1 MNKALNLISKSLP
14 ALSRADSAMY
24 VLNLMDELR
33 VNDLPVVEN
42 GLFIGLAKESDFLNA
57 EVYQGEV
64 QAELDLLNVSVLPDS
79 HVLDV
84 LKVVSENDVTV
95 IPVVDEGNNYLGSI
109 TSADLLDHLAE
120 MLGAMREGGIIV
132 LQVFE
137 RDHSIQQIARII
149 EENNA
154 KILSL
159 SVVAVS
165 EGNLEMHIKIDLPDL
180 NPILQSLERF
190 NYNVLSKFQAS
201 QYDDELKDRYNE
213 LMRYL
218 NM

>member
-14 ALSRADSAMY
+14 ALNRGESALH

-33 VNDLPVVEN
+33 VTDLPVVEN
-42 GLFIGLAKESDFLNA
+42 GLFIGLANESDFLNA

-64 QAELDLLNVSVLPDS
+64 QAELDLLNVSILPDA

-84 LKVVSENDVTV
+84 LKVVSENDITV
-95 IPVVDEGNNYLGSI
+95 VPVVDEGNNYLGSI

-120 MLGAMREGGIIV
+120 MLGVMREGGIIV
-132 LQVFE
+132 LQVLE

-159 SVVAVS
+159 SVVPAE
-165 EGNLEMHIKIDLPDL
+165 EGNLEMHIKVDLPDL

-190 NYNVLSKFQAS
+190 NYTILSKFQAS
-201 QYDDELKDRYNE
+201 QYDDELKDRYDE

>member
-1 MNKALNLISKSLP
+1 MNKALSLISKSLP
-14 ALSRADSAMY
+14 ALTRGESALH
-24 VLNLMDELR
+24 VLNLMDEFR

-42 GLFIGLAKESDFLNA
+42 GLFVGLANESDFLNA
-57 EVYQGEV
+57 EVYPGEV
-64 QAELDLLNVSVLPDS
+64 QAELDLLVVSVLPDS

-84 LKVVSENDVTV
+84 LKVMSENDLSV
-95 IPVVDEGNNYLGSI
+95 IPVVDERNNYLGSI

-120 MLGAMREGGIIV
+120 MLGVMRDGGIIV
-132 LQVFE
+132 LQVPE

-159 SVVAVS
+159 SVVPAT

-190 NYNVLSKFQAS
+190 NYTVLSKFQAA
-201 QYDDELKDRYNE
+201 QFDNELKDRYDE

>member
-1 MNKALNLISKSLP
+1 MNRALNLISKSLP
-14 ALSRADSAMY
+14 SLNRGESAMH

-42 GLFIGLAKESDFLNA
+42 GLFLGLANESDFLNA
-57 EVYQGEV
+57 EVYQGEI
-64 QAELDLLNVSVLPDS
+64 QAELDLLNVSVSPDS

-84 LKVVSENDVTV
+84 LKVISENDITV
-95 IPVVDEGNNYLGSI
+95 VPVVDDGNNYLGSI

-120 MLGAMREGGIIV
+120 MLGVMREGGIIV

-159 SVVAVS
+159 SVVPAS

-201 QYDDELKDRYNE
+201 QFDDELKDRYNE

>member
-1 MNKALNLISKSLP
+1 MH
-14 ALSRADSAMY
+14 
-24 VLNLMDELR
+24 VLNLMDELL

-42 GLFIGLAKESDFLNA
+42 GLFLGLANESDFLNA
-57 EVYQGEV
+57 EVYQGEI
-64 QAELDLLNVSVLPDS
+64 QAELDLLNVSVSPDS

-84 LKVVSENDVTV
+84 LKVISENDVTV
-95 IPVVDEGNNYLGSI
+95 VPVVDEGNNYLGSI

-120 MLGAMREGGIIV
+120 MLGVMREGGIIV

-159 SVVAVS
+159 SVVPAS

-201 QYDDELKDRYNE
+201 QFDDELKDRYNE

>member
-1 MNKALNLISKSLP
+1 MH
-14 ALSRADSAMY
+14 

-42 GLFIGLAKESDFLNA
+42 GLFLGLANESDFLNA
-57 EVYQGEV
+57 EVYQGEI

-84 LKVVSENDVTV
+84 LKVISENDVTV
-95 IPVVDEGNNYLGSI
+95 VPVVDEGNNYLGSI

-120 MLGAMREGGIIV
+120 MLGVMREGGIIV

-159 SVVAVS
+159 SVVPAS

-201 QYDDELKDRYNE
+201 QFDDELKDRYNE

>member
-14 ALSRADSAMY
+14 ALNRGDSAMH

-42 GLFIGLAKESDFLNA
+42 GMFIGLANESDFLNA
-57 EVYQGEV
+57 EVYQGEA
-64 QAELDLLNVSVLPDS
+64 QADLDMLHVSVLPDS

-84 LKVVSENDVTV
+84 LKVVSENDITV
-95 IPVVDEGNNYLGSI
+95 VPVVDEGNNYLGSI

-120 MLGAMREGGIIV
+120 MLGVMREGGIIV

-159 SVVAVS
+159 SVVPAA

-201 QYDDELKDRYNE
+201 QFDDELKDRYNE

>member
-14 ALSRADSAMY
+14 ALNRGASALH

-42 GLFIGLAKESDFLNA
+42 GLFVGLANESDFLNA
-57 EVYQGEV
+57 EVYSGEV
-64 QAELDLLNVSVLPDS
+64 QAELDLLVVSVLPDS

-84 LKVVSENDVTV
+84 LKVMSENDLSV

-120 MLGAMREGGIIV
+120 MLGVMRDGGIIV
-132 LQVFE
+132 LQVPE

-159 SVVAVS
+159 SVVPAT

-190 NYNVLSKFQAS
+190 NYTVLSKFQAA
-201 QYDDELKDRYNE
+201 QFDNELKDRYDE

>member
-1 MNKALNLISKSLP
+1 MNKALSLISKSLP
-14 ALSRADSAMY
+14 ALNRGESAMH

-42 GLFIGLAKESDFLNA
+42 GLFLGLANESDFLNA

-64 QAELDLLNVSVLPDS
+64 QAELDLLKVSVLPET

-84 LKVVSENDVTV
+84 LKVVSENDITV
-95 IPVVDEGNNYLGSI
+95 VPVVDEGNNYLGSI
-109 TSADLLDHLAE
+109 TSSDLLDHLAE
-120 MLGAMREGGIIV
+120 MLGVNREGGIIV
-132 LQVFE
+132 LQMLE

-149 EENNA
+149 EENDA

-159 SVVAVS
+159 TVLPAN
-165 EGNLEMHIKIDLPDL
+165 EGNIEMHIKIDSPDL

-190 NYNVLSKFQAS
+190 NYTILSKFQAA
-201 QYDDELKDRYNE
+201 QFDNELKDRYDE

-218 NM
+218 SM

>member
-14 ALSRADSAMY
+14 HLNRGESALY

-33 VNDLPVVEN
+33 VTDLPVVEN
-42 GLFIGLAKESDFLNA
+42 GLFLGLANESDFLNA
-57 EVYQGEV
+57 EVYQGDV
-64 QAELDLLNVSVLPDS
+64 QAELDLLNVSVLPEA

-84 LKVVSENDVTV
+84 LKVVSENDISV
-95 IPVVDEGNNYLGSI
+95 IPVVDEGNNYIGTI

-120 MLGAMREGGIIV
+120 MLGVMRDGGIIV
-132 LQVFE
+132 LQVVE

-159 SVVAVS
+159 SVMPS
-165 EGNLEMHIKIDLPDL
+165 EVGNLEIHIKIDLPDL

-190 NYNVLSKFQAS
+190 NYTILSKFQAS
-201 QYDDELKDRYNE
+201 QYDHELKDRYDE

>member
-1 MNKALNLISKSLP
+1 
-14 ALSRADSAMY
+14 
-24 VLNLMDELR
+24 MDELR

-42 GLFIGLAKESDFLNA
+42 GLFLGLANESDFLNA
-57 EVYQGEV
+57 EVYQGET

-84 LKVVSENDVTV
+84 LKVVSENDITV
-95 IPVVDEGNNYLGSI
+95 VSVVDEGNNYLGSI

-120 MLGAMREGGIIV
+120 MMGVMREGGIIV

-159 SVVAVS
+159 SVVPAS
-165 EGNLEMHIKIDLPDL
+165 EGNLEIHIKIDLPDL

-201 QYDDELKDRYNE
+201 QFDDELKDRYNE

>member
-1 MNKALNLISKSLP
+1 MNKALSLISKSLP
-14 ALSRADSAMY
+14 ALNRGESAMH

-42 GLFIGLAKESDFLNA
+42 GMFVGLANESDFLNA

-64 QAELDLLNVSVLPDS
+64 QAELDLLKVSVFPET

-84 LKVVSENDVTV
+84 LKVVSENDITV

-120 MLGAMREGGIIV
+120 MLGVHREGGIIV
-132 LQVFE
+132 LQMLE
-137 RDHSIQQIARII
+137 RDHSLQQIARII

-159 SVVAVS
+159 TVLPAT
-165 EGNLEMHIKIDLPDL
+165 EGNIEMHIKIDSPDL

-190 NYNVLSKFQAS
+190 NYTVLSKFQAA
-201 QYDDELKDRYNE
+201 QFDNELRDRYDE

>member
-1 MNKALNLISKSLP
+1 MQ
-14 ALSRADSAMY
+14 

-42 GLFIGLAKESDFLNA
+42 GLFLGLANESDFLNA
-57 EVYQGEV
+57 EVYQGEI
-64 QAELDLLNVSVLPDS
+64 QADLDLLNVSVSPDS

-84 LKVVSENDVTV
+84 LKVISENDVTV
-95 IPVVDEGNNYLGSI
+95 VPVVDEGNNYLGSI

-120 MLGAMREGGIIV
+120 MLGVMREGGIIV

-159 SVVAVS
+159 SVVPAS

-201 QYDDELKDRYNE
+201 QFDDELKDRYNE

>member
-1 MNKALNLISKSLP
+1 MH
-14 ALSRADSAMY
+14 

-42 GLFIGLAKESDFLNA
+42 GLFLGLANESDFLNA

-64 QAELDLLNVSVLPDS
+64 QAELDLLKVSVLPET

-84 LKVVSENDVTV
+84 LKVVSENDITV
-95 IPVVDEGNNYLGSI
+95 VPVVDEGNNYLGSI
-109 TSADLLDHLAE
+109 TSSDLLDHLAE
-120 MLGAMREGGIIV
+120 MLGVNREGGIIV
-132 LQVFE
+132 LQMLE

-149 EENNA
+149 EENDA

-159 SVVAVS
+159 TVLPAN
-165 EGNLEMHIKIDLPDL
+165 EGNIEMHIKIDSPDL

-190 NYNVLSKFQAS
+190 NYTILSKFQAA
-201 QYDDELKDRYNE
+201 QFDNELKDRYDE

-218 NM
+218 SM

>member
-14 ALSRADSAMY
+14 VLSRGDSAMH

-42 GLFIGLAKESDFLNA
+42 GLFIGLANESDFLNA

-84 LKVVSENDVTV
+84 LRVVSENDVTV

-120 MLGAMREGGIIV
+120 MLGVMREGGIIV

-190 NYNVLSKFQAS
+190 NYNVLSKFQAA

>member
-14 ALSRADSAMY
+14 HLNRGESALY

-33 VNDLPVVEN
+33 VTDLPVVEN
-42 GLFIGLAKESDFLNA
+42 GLFLGLANESDFLNA
-57 EVYQGEV
+57 EVYHGEV
-64 QAELDLLNVSVLPDS
+64 QAELDLLKVSVLPEA

-84 LKVVSENDVTV
+84 LKAVSENDISV
-95 IPVVDEGNNYLGSI
+95 IPVVDEGNNYIGTI

-120 MLGAMREGGIIV
+120 MLGAMRDGGIIV
-132 LQVFE
+132 LQVVE

-159 SVVAVS
+159 SVMPS
-165 EGNLEMHIKIDLPDL
+165 EGGNLEIHIKIDLPDL

-190 NYNVLSKFQAS
+190 NYTILSKFQAS
-201 QYDDELKDRYNE
+201 QYDYELKDRYDE

>member
-14 ALSRADSAMY
+14 ALNRGESALQ
-24 VLNLMDELR
+24 VLNLMDEMR
-33 VNDLPVVEN
+33 VTDLPVVEN
-42 GLFIGLAKESDFLNA
+42 GMFVGLANESDFLNA

-64 QAELDLLNVSVLPDS
+64 QAELDLLKVSVLPDS

-84 LKVVSENDVTV
+84 LKVVSENDITV
-95 IPVVDEGNNYLGSI
+95 IPVVDEGNHYLGSI

-120 MLGAMREGGIIV
+120 MLGVMREGGIIV
-132 LQVFE
+132 LQMLE
-137 RDHSIQQIARII
+137 RDHRIQQIARII

-159 SVVAVS
+159 SVVPAT

-190 NYNVLSKFQAS
+190 NYIVLSKFQAA
-201 QYDDELKDRYNE
+201 QFDNELKDRYDE

-218 NM
+218 NI

>member
-1 MNKALNLISKSLP
+1 MQ
-14 ALSRADSAMY
+14 

-42 GLFIGLAKESDFLNA
+42 GMFVGLANESDFLNA

-64 QAELDLLNVSVLPDS
+64 QAELDLLKVSVFPET

-84 LKVVSENDVTV
+84 LKVVSENDITV

-120 MLGAMREGGIIV
+120 MLGVHREGGIIV
-132 LQVFE
+132 LQMLE
-137 RDHSIQQIARII
+137 RDHSLQQIARII

-159 SVVAVS
+159 TVLPAT
-165 EGNLEMHIKIDLPDL
+165 EGNIEMHIKIDSPDL

-190 NYNVLSKFQAS
+190 NYTVLSKFQAA
-201 QYDDELKDRYNE
+201 QFDNELRDRYDE

>member
-1 MNKALNLISKSLP
+1 MNRALNLISKSLP
-14 ALSRADSAMY
+14 ALNRGESAMQ

-42 GLFIGLAKESDFLNA
+42 GLFLGLANESDFLNA
-57 EVYQGEV
+57 EVYQGEI
-64 QAELDLLNVSVLPDS
+64 QADLDLLNVSVSPDS

-84 LKVVSENDVTV
+84 LKVISENDVTV
-95 IPVVDEGNNYLGSI
+95 VPVVDEGNNYLGSI

-120 MLGAMREGGIIV
+120 MLGVMREGGIIV

-159 SVVAVS
+159 SVVPVS

-201 QYDDELKDRYNE
+201 QFDDELKDRYNE

>member
-14 ALSRADSAMY
+14 AINRGESALY

-33 VNDLPVVEN
+33 VTDLPVVEN
-42 GLFIGLAKESDFLNA
+42 GLFIGLANESDFLNA

-64 QAELDLLNVSVLPDS
+64 QAELDLLNVFILPDA

-84 LKVVSENDVTV
+84 LKVVSENDITV
-95 IPVVDEGNNYLGSI
+95 VPVVDEGNNYLGSI

-120 MLGAMREGGIIV
+120 MLGVMREGGIIV
-132 LQVFE
+132 LQVVE

-159 SVVAVS
+159 SVVPATD
-165 EGNLEMHIKIDLPDL
+165 GNLEMHIKIDLPDL

-190 NYNVLSKFQAS
+190 NYTILSKFQAA

>member
-1 MNKALNLISKSLP
+1 MIVLRKSMNKALSLISKSLP
-14 ALSRADSAMY
+14 N
-24 VLNLMDELR
+24 LNNREGDIQLINASSEFQD
-33 VNDLPVVEN
+33 V
-42 GLFIGLAKESDFLNA
+42 DFT
-57 EVYQGEV
+57 Q
-64 QAELDLLNVSVLPDS
+64 VSVLPDA

-84 LKVVSENDVTV
+84 LKLMSEYDLSVV
-95 IPVVDEGNNYLGSI
+95 PVVDEGKNYLGSI
-109 TSADLLDHLAE
+109 TSADLLDHLAD
-120 MLGAMREGGIIV
+120 MLGVMKEGGIIV
-132 LQVFE
+132 LQVLE

-159 SVVAVS
+159 SVLPVS
-165 EGNLEMHIKIDLPDL
+165 EGNLEIHIKIDLPDL

-190 NYNVLSKFQAS
+190 NYIVLSKFQAS
-201 QYDDELKDRYNE
+201 QYDNELKDRYDE

>member
-14 ALSRADSAMY
+14 TLNRGASALH

-42 GLFIGLAKESDFLNA
+42 GLFLGLANESDFLNA
-57 EVYQGEV
+57 EVYSGEV
-64 QAELDLLNVSVLPDS
+64 QEALDLLNVSVLPES

-84 LKVVSENDVTV
+84 LKVASENDITV
-95 IPVVDEGNNYLGSI
+95 IPVVGEGNNYLGSI
-109 TSADLLDHLAE
+109 TTVDLLDHLAE
-120 MLGAMREGGIIV
+120 MLGVMRDGGIIV
-132 LQVFE
+132 LQVPE

-159 SVVAVS
+159 SVVPAS

-190 NYNVLSKFQAS
+190 DYVVLSKFQAA
-201 QYDDELKDRYNE
+201 QFDNELKDRYDE

>member
-1 MNKALNLISKSLP
+1 MH
-14 ALSRADSAMY
+14 

-42 GLFIGLAKESDFLNA
+42 GLFLGLANESDFLNA
-57 EVYQGEV
+57 EVYQGEI
-64 QAELDLLNVSVLPDS
+64 QADLDLLNVSVSPDS

-84 LKVVSENDVTV
+84 LKVISENDVTV
-95 IPVVDEGNNYLGSI
+95 VPVVDEGNNYLGSI

-120 MLGAMREGGIIV
+120 MLGVMREGGIIV

-159 SVVAVS
+159 SVVPAS

-201 QYDDELKDRYNE
+201 QFDDELKDRYNE

>member
-1 MNKALNLISKSLP
+1 MNRALNLISKSLP
-14 ALSRADSAMY
+14 SLNRGESAMH
-24 VLNLMDELR
+24 VLNVMDELR

-42 GLFIGLAKESDFLNA
+42 GLFLGLANESDFLNA
-57 EVYQGEV
+57 EVYQGEI

-84 LKVVSENDVTV
+84 LKVISENDVTV
-95 IPVVDEGNNYLGSI
+95 VPVVDEGNNYLGSI

-120 MLGAMREGGIIV
+120 MLGVMREGGIIV

-159 SVVAVS
+159 SVVPAS

-201 QYDDELKDRYNE
+201 QFDDELKDRYNE

>member
-1 MNKALNLISKSLP
+1 MNKALSLISKSLP
-14 ALSRADSAMY
+14 ALTR
-24 VLNLMDELR
+24 
-33 VNDLPVVEN
+33 
-42 GLFIGLAKESDFLNA
+42 GESDFLL
-57 EVYQGEV
+57 V
-64 QAELDLLNVSVLPDS
+64 VSVLPES

-84 LKVVSENDVTV
+84 LKVMSENDLSV
-95 IPVVDEGNNYLGSI
+95 IPVVDERNNYLGSI

-120 MLGAMREGGIIV
+120 MLGVIRDGGIIV
-132 LQVFE
+132 LQVPE

-159 SVVAVS
+159 SVVPAT

-190 NYNVLSKFQAS
+190 NYTVLSKFQAA
-201 QYDDELKDRYNE
+201 QFDNELKDRYDE

>member
-1 MNKALNLISKSLP
+1 MNKALNLISKGLPSLNR
-14 ALSRADSAMY
+14 SDSAMS
-24 VLNLMDELR
+24 VLSLMDEHR

-42 GLFIGLAKESDFLNA
+42 GIYFGLANESDYLNA
-57 EVYQGEV
+57 EVFQGEV
-64 QAELDLLNVSVLPDS
+64 QEELVLLKVSVLPES

-84 LKVVSENDVTV
+84 LKAMSENDVTV
-95 IPVVDEGNNYLGSI
+95 IPVVDEKDNYLGSI
-109 TSADLLDHLAE
+109 TSGDLLDHLAE

-132 LQVFE
+132 LQVLE

-159 SVVAVS
+159 SVAPAT
-165 EGNLEMHIKIDLPDL
+165 EGNLEIHIKIDLPDL

-190 NYNVLSKFQAS
+190 SYTILSKFQSA
-201 QYDDELKDRYNE
+201 QYDNELKDRYDE

>member
-14 ALSRADSAMY
+14 ALSRGDSVMY

-42 GLFIGLAKESDFLNA
+42 GLFIGLANESDFLNA

-84 LKVVSENDVTV
+84 LKVVSENDLTV

-159 SVVAVS
+159 SVVAAS

>member
-1 MNKALNLISKSLP
+1 MNNAKNLISKSLP
-14 ALSRADSAMY
+14 SLKRGESALY

-42 GLFIGLAKESDFLNA
+42 GLYLGLANESDFLNA
-57 EVYQGEV
+57 EVYQGEI
-64 QAELDLLNVSVLPDS
+64 QEELELLAVSVLPEA

-84 LKVVSENDVTV
+84 LKLLSENDITV
-95 IPVVDEGNNYLGSI
+95 APVVDDQNNYLGSI
-109 TSADLLDHLAE
+109 TAADLLDHLAE
-120 MLGAMREGGIIV
+120 MLGVHRDGGIIV
-132 LQVFE
+132 LEVSE

-159 SVVAVS
+159 SVITS
-165 EGNLEMHIKIDLPDL
+165 TEGKLEMHIKVDSPDL

-190 NYNVLSKFQAS
+190 NYTVLSKFQSS
-201 QYDDELKDRYNE
+201 QYDNELKDRYDE

>member
-1 MNKALNLISKSLP
+1 
-14 ALSRADSAMY
+14 
-24 VLNLMDELR
+24 MDELR

-42 GLFIGLAKESDFLNA
+42 GLFLGLANESDFLNA
-57 EVYQGEV
+57 EVYQGEI

-84 LKVVSENDVTV
+84 LKVISQNDVTV
-95 IPVVDEGNNYLGSI
+95 VPVVDEGNNYLGSI

-120 MLGAMREGGIIV
+120 MLGVMREGGIIV

-159 SVVAVS
+159 SVVPAS

-201 QYDDELKDRYNE
+201 QFDDELKDRYNE

>member
-1 MNKALNLISKSLP
+1 MH
-14 ALSRADSAMY
+14 

-42 GLFIGLAKESDFLNA
+42 GLFLGLANESDFLNA
-57 EVYQGEV
+57 EVYQGEI
-64 QAELDLLNVSVLPDS
+64 QAELDLLNVSVSPDS

-84 LKVVSENDVTV
+84 LKVISENDITV
-95 IPVVDEGNNYLGSI
+95 VPVVDDGNNYLGSI

-120 MLGAMREGGIIV
+120 MLGVMREGGIIV

-159 SVVAVS
+159 SVVPAS

-201 QYDDELKDRYNE
+201 QFDDELKDRYNE